1 MEVPVFYGLSKC
13 QSGQEWWMLRRS
25 ITIEL
30 LWCIWN
36 GLYGNPKK
44 VAINL
49 ANDSAIVI
57 VLWLTNKAL
66 WYKIDPEFTLLR
78 WRLEL
83 EHYPALV
90 TLLAYGE
97 AETWNL
103 RLVLWGYDWKVEWTQ
118 QPKLLRVCAHQRKV
132 DGSNLHMWIF
142 FGSTASTYVFS
153 QLEKE
158 LFDWS
163 SMCLYDVFIWS
174 QCCWRNICC
183 SHEGLNMRMQQST
196 WSVIVKPM
204 TADILD
210 KGSAMKKC
218 NCRRM
223 RQQRWLAA
231 SCWLWANG

>member
-90 TLLAYGE
+90 TLLAHGE
-97 AETWNL
+97 AETRNL

-132 DGSNLHMWIF
+132 GGSNLQMCIF
-142 FGSTASTYVFS
+142 LEALRVYFFLNRRKSCSTDCRCVYMMCSYEANAVGEIYV
-153 QLEKE
+153 
-158 LFDWS
+158 
-163 SMCLYDVFIWS
+163 VVT
-174 QCCWRNICC
+174 R
-183 SHEGLNMRMQQST
+183 
-196 WSVIVKPM
+196 
-204 TADILD
+204 A
-210 KGSAMKKC
+210 
-218 NCRRM
+218 
-223 RQQRWLAA
+223 
-231 SCWLWANG
+231 